1 MKRNI
6 ALTLAIITLMLLVT
20 LSPLPLAYA
29 RKGEGSDLQK
39 IIENGFMG
47 YLNAKR
53 FDPMELSEEE
63 ASELFLQFLV
73 DEPRYNDL
81 VNEYQILT
89 GQYDSS
95 EETIDVSIEELKEGE
110 VVDTINFWYET
121 IDGVEYAVEVT
132 EIKISDDTTIY
143 KATYYSED
151 GVVEDP
157 YIYAT
162 KKIFHVHVLWWK
174 VNTGELIKLYY
185 KFMKNANGINEAS
198 RFIYKVKQL
207 MYTTG
212 LGVGILLG
220 VLAPFTYGLTA
231 IVGMPFYAWQVSMI
245 ATELDT
251 AYKNSRDYLQI
262 VGRVHWNYAGIG
274 SWFDEHTI
282 WQDDGSWHMLSLPYV
297 DMLGI
302 NARILA
308 DAFKRLGDKYGWNK
322 WVWIGTYYG

>member
-20 LSPLPLAYA
+20 LSPLPLAHA
-29 RKGEGSDLQK
+29 RKGERELQK

-53 FDPMELSEEE
+53 FDPTELSEEE

-73 DEPRYNDL
+73 DKPRYNDL
-81 VNEYQILT
+81 LNEYQILT

-110 VVDTINFWYET
+110 VVDTINLWYET
-121 IDGVEYAVEVT
+121 IDGVEYAVELT
-132 EIKISDDTTIY
+132 EIKISDDTTVY

-157 YIYAT
+157 YIYVT
-162 KKIFHVHVLWWK
+162 KKYLYVRVLWWK
-174 VNTGELIKLYY
+174 VKTGELVKLYY

-198 RFIYKVKQL
+198 RFIYNVKKL
-207 MYTTG
+207 MYSSG
-212 LGVGILLG
+212 LAVAVLVGA
-220 VLAPFTYGLTA
+220 LAPFTYGLSA
-231 IVGMPFYAWQVSMI
+231 IVGGSFYAWQVSMI
-245 ATELDT
+245 ANELDT
-251 AYKNSRDYLQI
+251 AYRNSNDYLKTI
-262 VGRVHWNYAGIG
+262 MRVNWNYAGIG
-274 SWFDEHTI
+274 SWFDIHTI
-282 WQDDGSWHMLSLPYV
+282 WQDDGSWHMLSLPYL
-297 DMLGI
+297 DLLGI
-302 NARILA
+302 NSRILA
-308 DAFKRLGDKYGWNK
+308 DAFKGLGDKYGYNK